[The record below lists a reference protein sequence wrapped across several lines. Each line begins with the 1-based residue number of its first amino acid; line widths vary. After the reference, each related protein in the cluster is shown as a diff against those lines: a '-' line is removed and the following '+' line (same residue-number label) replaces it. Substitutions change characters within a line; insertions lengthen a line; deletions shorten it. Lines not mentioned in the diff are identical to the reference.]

1 MDIAGV
7 RDLTE
12 YLSKSTD
19 VKVWIGSKWTK
30 AGMVGIGQNSKRWE

>member
-1 MDIAGV
+1 MRWYQEQELVDIAGV

-19 VKVWIGSKWTK
+19 VEVQIRS
-30 AGMVGIGQNSKRWE
+30 